1 MKTGRSRS
9 KEGVPEAQPLAQ
21 APAAEA
27 APAPAAAEPGA
38 APAPSAARGPRGNL
52 VLWGFVAVVGVIAC
66 IVLFTL
72 LRGCGGA
79 KEWVP
84 VSRATGDW
92 TAGVVVYGPQ
102 VSLQPAFEAD
112 CRSQGRPV
120 QAGTC
125 VQKDTGTYDD
135 RQVQT
140 FEEYAYNTYFEETWS
155 QVYQAQGT
163 EFVTTS
169 LGGGDR
175 WEGNLHST
183 WVEKLKQDTCQ
194 QTNYTVWVDNAQD
207 RTQQDE
213 VYLFDCEVWNDTTV
227 TERVYDQAPWCQCE
241 VTALAVV
248 SQNTS
253 GGKGSEV
260 AWPQANVPAGGRADE
275 SFTGRVTFTGGD
287 YTLTTTT
294 TDPEQYRDWLI
305 SPYYL
310 GIRGG
315 RAVEVSKSPPE

>member
-1 MKTGRSRS
+1 
-9 KEGVPEAQPLAQ
+9 
-21 APAAEA
+21 
-27 APAPAAAEPGA
+27 
-38 APAPSAARGPRGNL
+38 
-52 VLWGFVAVVGVIAC
+52 VIAC
-66 IVLFTL
+66 ILLFTL
-72 LRGCGGA
+72 LRGCGGTE
-79 KEWVP
+79 EWVP
-84 VSRATGDW
+84 VSRSTGDW
-92 TAGVVVYGPQ
+92 TAGMVVYGPQ
-102 VSLQPAFEAD
+102 VSLRPAFEAD
-112 CRSQGRPV
+112 CQKQGWPV
-120 QAGTC
+120 QAETC
-125 VQKDTGTYDD
+125 IQKDTGTYND
-135 RQVQT
+135 QEVQKY
-140 FEEYAYNTYFEETWS
+140 EEYADNTYFEETWS
-155 QVYQAQGT
+155 QVYEAQGT

-175 WEGNLHST
+175 WEGNLHYV

-227 TERVYDQAPWCQCE
+227 TERVYDQAAWCQCE

-248 SQNTS
+248 SQISS

-260 AWPQANVPAGGRADE
+260 DWPQADVPAGGRSEE

-294 TDPEQYRDWLI
+294 TDPEQYRDWLT

-310 GIRGG
+310 GIRAG
-315 RAVEVSKSPPE
+315 RAVEVTKSPPQ